1 MLKDLR
7 ALASWISPADRLR
20 WLLLVPVVSMAAVVE
35 ALGALAV
42 FGLLRVIIEPQRVQT
57 MAVVSDLWQRWPN
70 NDLRTMLAALTV
82 AVAVFYVARAVFL
95 SWTEW
100 LKESAVHRS
109 GAHAA
114 ERLFARYLAADY
126 AFHLRRRSS
135 SLITEV
141 SRSTDIAFQLI
152 AASAINIF
160 AELVTLA
167 ALVVVLLA
175 TAPARALIAVAIVLV
190 LVVIPV
196 VATRRVWVRWG
207 ERAKKFEEQQLHVL
221 QQSLGAVKEVK
232 IAGREAFFE
241 SRFRAA
247 RRALADVRRRR
258 AATASALRLGV
269 ESVLIVSVLI
279 VVLLVTLRGDSGAE
293 AVSLLAL
300 FAYAGVRAVPSA
312 NRIML
317 NAGYLREGRPFAQ
330 GGGSRLRTLPAAPSR
345 PHGPE
350 PSVEFR
356 ATLACDHVT
365 FVYEDAPR
373 AALHD
378 VNVVIRRGESVGI
391 VGPDRRRQEHARRR
405 PAWTAAAN
413 QRPRRCSTARISR
426 GASAPGNG
434 LIGYVPQDPY
444 LLDDTLRRNIAFGVP
459 EALIDEQRVVRA
471 CSLAQLDEVV
481 RQLPGRSRDLHRR
494 GRRRLSGGQRQRVA
508 IARALYHDPAVLVF
522 DEATAALDNQTE
534 REVTRAI
541 AALARQRDADRDRAP
556 AVDGRGLRRLIFLQD
571 GGSPRSGATTSSCAI
586 PDFDRWPSAEPRLRA
601 SLFAK
606 VRDDRAHLAH
616 EPVRAE

>member
-7 ALASWISPADRLR
+7 ALASWIPAADRLR
-20 WLLLVPVVSMAAVVE
+20 WLVLVPLVSMAAIVE

-42 FGLLRVIIEPQRVQT
+42 FGLLRVIIEPQRIQT
-57 MAVVSDLWQRWPN
+57 MPVVADLWRRWPN
-70 NDLRTMLAALTV
+70 NDLRTILAALTV
-82 AVAVFYVARAVFL
+82 AVAAFYVARAVFL

-114 ERLFARYLAADY
+114 ERLFSRYLAADY

-135 SLITEV
+135 SLIAEV

-152 AASAINIF
+152 AASAMNIF
-160 AELVTLA
+160 AEVVTLA
-167 ALVVVLLA
+167 ALIVVLLA
-175 TAPARALIAVAIVLV
+175 TAPPRALIAVAIVLV

-196 VATRRVWVRWG
+196 IATRRVWVRWG
-207 ERAKKFEEQQLHVL
+207 ERAKKSEEQQLHVL

-247 RRALADVRRRR
+247 RRTLADVRRRR
-258 AATASALRLGV
+258 ASTASALRLGV
-269 ESVLIVSVLI
+269 ESVVIVSVLI

-317 NAGYLREGRPFAQ
+317 NAGCLREGRPFA
-330 GGGSRLRTLPAAPSR
+330 RAVAADFTALARTPSR

-365 FVYEDAPR
+365 FVYTETTRP
-373 AALHD
+373 ALVD
-378 VNVVIRRGESVGI
+378 VNVVIRLGESVGI
-391 VGPDRRRQEHARRR
+391 VGPTGAGKSTLVDVLLGLLTPTSGRVLLDGEDLQGEER
-405 PAWTAAAN
+405 AW
-413 QRPRRCSTARISR
+413 QR
-426 GASAPGNG
+426 

-444 LLDDTLRRNIAFGVP
+444 LLDDSLRRNIAFGVP
-459 EALIDEQRVVRA
+459 DSVIDEQRVARA
-471 CSLAQLDEVV
+471 CSLAQLDEFV
-481 RQLPGRSRDLHRR
+481 RQLPNGVETVIGED
-494 GRRRLSGGQRQRVA
+494 GVRLSGGQRQRVA
-508 IARALYHDPAVLVF
+508 IARALYQDPAVLVF

-541 AALARQRDADRDRAP
+541 AALHGQRTLIVIAHRLTTVESCD
-556 AVDGRGLRRLIFLQD
+556 RLIFLQEGRVAAIGRYD
-571 GGSPRSGATTSSCAI
+571 ELLRNPGFRSMAI
-586 PDFDRWPSAEPRLRA
+586 G
-601 SLFAK
+601 
-606 VRDDRAHLAH
+606 
-616 EPVRAE
+616 